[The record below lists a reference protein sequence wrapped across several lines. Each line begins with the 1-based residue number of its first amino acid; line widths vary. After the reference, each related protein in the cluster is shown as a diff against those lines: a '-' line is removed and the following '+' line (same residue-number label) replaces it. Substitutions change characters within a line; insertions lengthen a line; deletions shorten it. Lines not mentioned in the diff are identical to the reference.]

1 MVIGQRNGIVSD
13 IRNREVKHKW
23 VDQMLKTYN

>member
-13 IRNREVKHKW
+13 IRNREVEHRW
-23 VDQMLKTYN
+23 VEKMLKNYN

>member
-1 MVIGQRNGIVSD
+1 MVIGQRNELYSD

-23 VDQMLKTYN
+23 VNKMLNEYV